1 MCASIVLFLIF
12 CGARKQQ
19 ARVHEVKALYSG
31 SKYGGWWY
39 NAALLRSDSIVYSFG
54 LGEDTSWDEAI
65 LKLGVDVHGF
75 DPTPKASEYVSKRM
89 ELKMREV
96 HFTTRNRS
104 IDFKGSVLFK
114 KPANPDFVSM
124 REGNHAGLG
133 DTISVSVNTLQNFMK
148 ENGHKY
154 LDILKLDIEGSE
166 YAVLSSLLLAKYL
179 PFTQLLVEF
188 HQRFDI
194 VYLRD
199 TTIIARILECG
210 FFIMKNET
218 GQKSRF
224 NDMIG
229 VAVAIFRIGL
239 HLCCHKIQIY

>member
-1 MCASIVLFLIF
+1 MQTNRYTSRIDYVLSKSAQRLCVCASIVLFLIF

-89 ELKMREV
+89 ELKMQRGTF
-96 HFTTRNRS
+96 HYTQQGLSTS
-104 IDFKGSVLFK
+104 KGSVLFT

-194 VYLRD
+194 VLRS
-199 TTIIARILECG
+199 TTIL
-210 FFIMKNET
+210 
-218 GQKSRF
+218 
-224 NDMIG
+224 
-229 VAVAIFRIGL
+229 L
-239 HLCCHKIQIY
+239 HDP

>member
-1 MCASIVLFLIF
+1 
-12 CGARKQQ
+12 
-19 ARVHEVKALYSG
+19 
-31 SKYGGWWY
+31 
-39 NAALLRSDSIVYSFG
+39 
-54 LGEDTSWDEAI
+54 
-65 LKLGVDVHGF
+65 
-75 DPTPKASEYVSKRM
+75 
-89 ELKMREV
+89 
-96 HFTTRNRS
+96 
-104 IDFKGSVLFK
+104 
-114 KPANPDFVSM
+114 M

-194 VYLRD
+194 VYLREHD
-199 TTIIARILECG
+199 NIIARILECG

-218 GQKSRF
+218 GQEITFQRHDWSSCRNF
-224 NDMIG
+224 P
-229 VAVAIFRIGL
+229 R
-239 HLCCHKIQIY
+239 